1 MSHSFDHG
9 GNIFAVAQRL
19 GIAPSEITDFSAS
32 INPLG
37 LSPQIKNAI
46 IEALGS
52 LIHYPDNNHC
62 ELKNALADYHHL
74 SPTNLVIANG
84 STELIYQI
92 PAMLQ
97 GRKALIISPS
107 FSEYLRALDQHGWES
122 HHFLLSPENNFQ
134 LDLKSLE
141 QTLCK
146 GYDALYLC
154 NPANPGGTFYPLQV
168 VEQVYNLC
176 KATGAFLVLDEAFV
190 DFCEDGSA
198 KHFIVNHENCIVLR
212 SMTKFF
218 GIPGLRLGY
227 SISAIS
233 LAERLDTRGVPWSVN
248 TLAQVAGVAALNDTE
263 HNRRTIEYIQRERF
277 FLSEKLSEF
286 RQFKVYPSSTN
297 FLLIEITDKMT
308 SSELKNRLLAYR
320 IMIRDCSSFMGLST
334 YFFRIAVRTTEENK
348 RLLAAL
354 ANVVN

>member
-1 MSHSFDHG
+1 MSHSSDHG
-9 GNIFAVAQRL
+9 GNIFDVARQL
-19 GIAPSEITDFSAS
+19 SVAPSEIADFSAS

-37 LSPQIKNAI
+37 LSPQVKSTI
-46 IEALGS
+46 IDALDS
-52 LIHYPDNNHC
+52 LIHYPDINSSG
-62 ELKNALADYHHL
+62 LKQALADYHGL
-74 SPTNLVIANG
+74 SSENLVIANG
-84 STELIYQI
+84 STELIYQL
-92 PAMLQ
+92 PALLK
-97 GRKALIISPS
+97 GRSALIISPS
-107 FSEYLRALDQHGWES
+107 FSEYLHALEQQQWEPD
-122 HHFLLSPENNFQ
+122 HFLLSPADNFQ
-134 LDLKSLE
+134 IDLKSLE

-198 KHFIVNHENCIVLR
+198 KHFIVNHDNCIVLR

-263 HNRRTIEYIQRERF
+263 QNRRTIEYIQRERL

-286 RQFKVYPSSTN
+286 QQFKVYPSSTN